1 MQDSA
6 SIGILREKWLMDV
19 SSLVACEMTMKIE
32 FLQYGGPFTTWEKPW
47 KEQQVWFCGLWYR
60 TRRL

>member
-19 SSLVACEMTMKIE
+19 SSLVASEMMKIE
-32 FLQYGGPFTTWEKPW
+32 FLQYGGPFATWEEPW
-47 KEQQVWFCGLWYR
+47 KRRTGWFCGLWYR
-60 TRRL
+60 IRRL